1 MNNQINSLK
10 DIDLETV
17 TAEDLRWKYGTHTSE
32 SKGKGRDKVTTSRS
46 GIMTPMGDMKLSVWV
61 EAVRSVIHR
70 DGLDEE
76 LEHMTGY
83 YFKDKTPAFTKKEL
97 ELRAL
102 DAVLSGL
109 YNDPAWVGFIE
120 YNEKY
125 HPDLL
130 AAASLVEVYTDC
142 CGAPSTF
149 TKAWLERGDKYATC
163 PQCGEWG
170 TIRRTKE
177 ALPAEEEG

>member
-1 MNNQINSLK
+1 MNDRINSLTG
-10 DIDLETV
+10 IDLKTV
-17 TAEDLRWKYGTHTSE
+17 TAEDLHWKYGTHSSE

-46 GIMTPMGDMKLSVWV
+46 GVQTPIGDIQIGVWV
-61 EAVRSVIHR
+61 EAAKAVIHR

-83 YFKDKTPAFTKKEL
+83 YLKDKSPAFPNKML
-97 ELRAL
+97 EYRALRAVL
-102 DAVLSGL
+102 DGL
-109 YNDPAWVGFIE
+109 FKDPAWVGFIE

-142 CGAPSTF
+142 CGAPCTF